1 MLILYEICKSA
12 CNCFEFCCLSVVYPL
27 SASFNAI
34 RPAVE
39 RIGQKLSYVLKEY
52 I

>member
-1 MLILYEICKSA
+1 MKFASQPATAL
-12 CNCFEFCCLSVVYPL
+12 NSVVYLLCTL